1 MAWKIDAFA
10 VLPPTGGCTRRGAC
24 TMVAAMQFPD
34 STFAALRIRAD
45 DADESHS
52 WRRLLLLALVLT
64 IAAASA
70 GLLAGG

>member
-1 MAWKIDAFA
+1 MHMTAG
-10 VLPPTGGCTRRGAC
+10 LHYGRG
-24 TMVAAMQFPD
+24 MQFPD
-34 STFAALRIRAD
+34 STFASLRIRAD

-52 WRRLLLLALVLT
+52 WRRLLQLALVLT

>member
-1 MAWKIDAFA
+1 MHTSARVHYGD
-10 VLPPTGGCTRRGAC
+10 G
-24 TMVAAMQFPD
+24 MQFPD

>member
-1 MAWKIDAFA
+1 MHT
-10 VLPPTGGCTRRGAC
+10 TGRVHYGDG
-24 TMVAAMQFPD
+24 MQFPD

-45 DADESHS
+45 DAGEAHS

>member
-1 MAWKIDAFA
+1 MRATAG
-10 VLPPTGGCTRRGAC
+10 LHYGRG
-24 TMVAAMQFPD
+24 MQFPD
-34 STFAALRIRAD
+34 STFAALRIHAD

>member
-1 MAWKIDAFA
+1 
-10 VLPPTGGCTRRGAC
+10 
-24 TMVAAMQFPD
+24 MQFPD
-34 STFAALRIRAD
+34 STFARLRLD
-45 DADESHS
+45 PESSDESHA

>member
-1 MAWKIDAFA
+1 
-10 VLPPTGGCTRRGAC
+10 
-24 TMVAAMQFPD
+24 MVAGMQFPD
-34 STFAALRIRAD
+34 STFAALRIRAN
-45 DADESHS
+45 ADESHS

>member
-1 MAWKIDAFA
+1 
-10 VLPPTGGCTRRGAC
+10 
-24 TMVAAMQFPD
+24 
-34 STFAALRIRAD
+34 LRIPAD
-45 DADESHS
+45 DGESHS